1 MKAKDFFRQV
11 RYAESEIKILN
22 AKIQHYEDLG
32 ISMGGASGVIGN
44 KNRGTS
50 RVELAAIG
58 TVDATLDLER
68 QKREYVAIIARAEHV
83 IRQIPQERYRQ
94 ILNYRYLCGKS
105 FRWISDELEYNDPRS
120 IYRAHGFALARAQE
134 ILDRSEN
141 RNEVS
146 KI

>member
-32 ISMGGASGVIGN
+32 ISISGSAGVVGN
-44 KNRGTS
+44 KHRGTS

-83 IRQIPQERYRQ
+83 IRQIQQERYRQ

-134 ILDRSEN
+134 ILDREG
-141 RNEVS
+141 E
-146 KI
+146 

>member
-1 MKAKDFFRQV
+1 MKAKEFFRQV
-11 RYAESEIKILN
+11 RFAESEIKILN

-32 ISMGGASGVIGN
+32 ISMGGTAGVVGN

-58 TVDATLDLER
+58 TVDATWDLEK
-68 QKREYVAIIARAEHV
+68 QKREFVAIIARAERV

-105 FRWISDELEYNDPRS
+105 FRWISDELEYNDPNS
-120 IYRAHGFALARAQE
+120 IYRAHGWALEAAQK
-134 ILDRSEN
+134 ILDKEKAAQS
-141 RNEVS
+141 
-146 KI
+146 